1 MTPEQLDEA
10 FTALK
15 NEWTSG
21 KKEVWDLF
29 TLTSDQLAEYELWL
43 DDIRMR
49 FDALEAFMKGKN
61 RA

>member
-10 FTALK
+10 FAALK
-15 NEWTSG
+15 AEWTSG
-21 KKEVWDLF
+21 KKEIHDLF
-29 TLTSDQLAEYELWL
+29 TLTSAQLTEYESWL